1 MWMVNP
7 RIMCR
12 QHLLGEHRELHAIAG
27 MIRKRGA
34 LTASR
39 EFVEARL
46 MHERHAEIEIEMRR
60 REYLP
65 RVVFPSVDPI
75 DFGSVD
81 REASLRELTRR
92 CPRCRARALYWLDR
106 GEHPLSLVKAGD
118 QVASMPAVGL

>member
-1 MWMVNP
+1 MVNP

-46 MHERHAEIEIEMRR
+46 MHERHAEIETEMRR
-60 REYLP
+60 RGYVP
-65 RVVFPSVDPI
+65 RTAFPSVEPI

-81 REASLRELTRR
+81 REASMRELTRR
-92 CPRCRARALYWLDR
+92 CTVCRARALHWAER
-106 GEHPLSLVKAGD
+106 GEYPLSVVKAGD
-118 QVASMPAVGL
+118 